1 MINGFVSQAQA
12 SVARGFIPVG
22 PRSGPL
28 DLPDTPGR
36 QVLGAAARPSGDKS
50 PRHRGLV
57 GGADTLV
64 SVTVTAMVGKLAV
77 VQRLLV
83 ARRVQ
88 VGHVGVDHA
97 AGRLWIF
104 GQRQH
109 LLDIQMGAVAVGLRL
124 DIAFGPGRQG
134 ADVQRGEKAS
144 GVDGFGVHGGVLD
157 SFNGGFLPRPAVAPR
172 WKPLNALEVS
182 RLYRAHWLFASLC
195 IRCAPDTLQ
204 YKPSRAGPAGAC
216 RLTTTKRREG
226 LDTMDH
232 VDHVLIV
239 DDDREIR
246 ELVGNYLKKNGLR
259 TTVVADGRQMRA
271 FLETTPVD
279 LIVLDIMM
287 PGDDG
292 LVLCRELRAGKHKAT
307 PVLML
312 TARND
317 ETDRII
323 GLEMGADDYL
333 VKPFAA
339 RELLARINAVLRR
352 TRMLPPNLVVTE
364 SGRLLAFGRWRLD
377 TTARHLLDSD
387 GTMVALSGAEY
398 RLLRVFL
405 DHPQRVL
412 NRDQLLNLTQG
423 RDADL
428 FDRSI
433 DLLVSR
439 LRQRLLDDA
448 REPAYI
454 KTVRSEGYVFSLP
467 VEILEA
473 SV

>member
-1 MINGFVSQAQA
+1 MAQ
-12 SVARGFIPVG
+12 
-22 PRSGPL
+22 
-28 DLPDTPGR
+28 
-36 QVLGAAARPSGDKS
+36 K
-50 PRHRGLV
+50 
-57 GGADTLV
+57 
-64 SVTVTAMVGKLAV
+64 
-77 VQRLLV
+77 
-83 ARRVQ
+83 
-88 VGHVGVDHA
+88 
-97 AGRLWIF
+97 
-104 GQRQH
+104 
-109 LLDIQMGAVAVGLRL
+109 
-124 DIAFGPGRQG
+124 
-134 ADVQRGEKAS
+134 
-144 GVDGFGVHGGVLD
+144 
-157 SFNGGFLPRPAVAPR
+157 
-172 WKPLNALEVS
+172 
-182 RLYRAHWLFASLC
+182 
-195 IRCAPDTLQ
+195 
-204 YKPSRAGPAGAC
+204 
-216 RLTTTKRREG
+216 
-226 LDTMDH
+226 
-232 VDHVLIV
+232 VLIA
-239 DDDREIR
+239 DDDQVVHEALGI
-246 ELVGNYLKKNGLR
+246 YLKAEGFE
-259 TTVVADGRQMRA
+259 VVDAFDGVSA
-271 FLETTPVD
+271 IESITPEVVHC
-279 LIVLDIMM
+279 VLDIMM

-292 LVLCRELRAGKHKAT
+292 LVLCRDIRAGKHKAT

-364 SGRLLAFGRWRLD
+364 TGRLLGFGRWRLD
-377 TTARHLLDSD
+377 TSARHLLDED

-467 VEILEA
+467 VQVLGA
-473 SV
+473 PA